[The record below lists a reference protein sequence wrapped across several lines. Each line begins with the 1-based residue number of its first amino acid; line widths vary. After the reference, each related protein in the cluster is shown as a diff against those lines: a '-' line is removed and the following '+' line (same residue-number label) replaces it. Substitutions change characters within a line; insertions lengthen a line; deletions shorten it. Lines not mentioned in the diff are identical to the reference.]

1 MTRIPVARAGAGIY
15 MLCLLL
21 HVNGELVG
29 CWHDM
34 FLLFRWTSRVVLL
47 LLLHMFF
54 IGNQSK
60 CGLHPGPKRED
71 HRTLH
76 RSGLI
81 RAAGP
86 AHDPLRAVAG
96 STQNYSGRSKLKS
109 LLENAARLN
118 MIYS

>member
-29 CWHDM
+29 CWHDL
-34 FLLFRWTSRVVLL
+34 FLLFCWTRRVVLL

-54 IGNQSK
+54 IGNQSQ
-60 CGLHPGPKRED
+60 CGLHAGLERED

-81 RAAGP
+81 GAAGP
-86 AHDPLRAVAG
+86 AQDPLRAVAG

-109 LLENAARLN
+109 LLENVAR
-118 MIYS
+118 

>member
-29 CWHDM
+29 CWHDL
-34 FLLFRWTSRVVLL
+34 FLLFCWTTRVVCL

-54 IGNQSK
+54 IGNQSQ
-60 CGLHPGPKRED
+60 CRLHPGPERED

-81 RAAGP
+81 GAAGP
-86 AHDPLRAVAG
+86 AQDPLRAVAG
-96 STQNYSGRSKLKS
+96 STQNFSGRSKLKS
-109 LLENAARLN
+109 LLENVAR
-118 MIYS
+118 